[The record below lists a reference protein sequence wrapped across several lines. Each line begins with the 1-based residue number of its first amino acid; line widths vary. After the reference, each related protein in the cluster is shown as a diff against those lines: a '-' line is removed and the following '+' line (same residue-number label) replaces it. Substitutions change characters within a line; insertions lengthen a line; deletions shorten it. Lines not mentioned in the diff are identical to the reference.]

1 MLFSEV
7 IGQSEIKEK
16 ILKAVKEERIS
27 HAQMFTGEDGFGT
40 LPLALAF
47 AQYVLCEN
55 RKEDD
60 SCGTCSSC
68 VKVQKLIHPDL
79 HLVFPVTTTSSNKSP
94 KSDDFVVEW
103 RKAVLEQPYLSAAH
117 WFRFLGN
124 ENKQGM
130 IYKHESEEIL
140 RKLNLKTFES
150 EYKVMIIWQTE
161 RMNISCA
168 NKLLKILEEPPPK
181 TLFLLVSVFPDQ
193 LLPTLLSRLQTL
205 RIPAIKDEEIDSIL
219 EKKFDLPEKKRRN
232 ITRLSRGNYTRALE
246 YILYSNEQSEY
257 FELFRRWMRLCY
269 KNDVAEILGWVD
281 EVAAQGRE
289 KVKQFLSYSI
299 RMIRENFLLSQ
310 MPEKKNILVKL
321 GEDENEFSINFSKF
335 INEQNIFE
343 LSGEMNQAI
352 LDVESNAYQKI
363 VLFDLSIKTMR
374 LIRK

>member
-103 RKAVLEQPYLSAAH
+103 RKAVLEQPYLSAAN

-219 EKKFDLPEKKRRN
+219 EKKFDLPEKERRN

-310 MPEKKNILVKL
+310 MPEKKDILVKL

-352 LDVESNAYQKI
+352 LDVEANAYQKI

>member
-103 RKAVLEQPYLSAAH
+103 RKAVLEQPYLSAAN

-219 EKKFDLPEKKRRN
+219 EKKFDLPEKERRN
-232 ITRLSRGNYTRALE
+232 ITRLSKGNYTRALE

-310 MPEKKNILVKL
+310 MPEKKDILVKL

-352 LDVESNAYQKI
+352 LDVEANAYQKI